1 MVGKTKKSHFSS
13 NILLLPSPM
22 KDFASCFSDHAVRV
36 ADVSCS
42 GHASVSTGDSSSTP
56 LSSQLHSRSIQSSAA
71 CAYRSKLTSGKELLI
86 RVTWTRSNA
95 GTGSSLSIGVDPVPC
110 NDTSSHILR
119 KKKGTRTFPMAT
131 SSGHNTIVALFWD
144 YTSAKFGSGPEPV
157 SGFYVIVVVDSE
169 FALLIGDTCEETVKK
184 LEGTIKKAEF
194 KLASRREQVLGHVAH
209 TTRARFRD
217 GGAEHEIM
225 ISCSKKCDDDDEDG
239 PPEEV
244 LSVSV
249 DNKRVVQVRRLKWN
263 FRGNQTIFVDGAPVD
278 LMWDMRDWFFG
289 HPTTGGFANFLFRA
303 RSTLDSRLWLEE
315 EQCLWHGRC
324 QSPPFSLLV
333 QSFRTPS

>member
-22 KDFASCFSDHAVRV
+22 KDFASCFGDHAVRV

-42 GHASVSTGDSSSTP
+42 GHASVSTGDSSSS
-56 LSSQLHSRSIQSSAA
+56 LISSQFNPRSIQSSVT
-71 CAYRSKLTSGKELLI
+71 CAYRSQLTTGKELLI
-86 RVTWTRSNA
+86 RVAWTRTNSA
-95 GTGSSLSIGVDPVPC
+95 TGSLLSIGVDPIPC
-110 NDTSSHILR
+110 NDTSSHMLR

-131 SSGHNTIVALFWD
+131 GNGHNTIVALFWD
-144 YTSAKFGSGPEPV
+144 YTSAKYGSGPEPV

-169 FALLIGDTCEETVKK
+169 FALLIGDTGEEIVKK

-194 KLASRREQVLGHVAH
+194 KMASRKEQVLGHVAH
-209 TTRARFRD
+209 TTRALFRD

-225 ISCSKKCDDDDEDG
+225 ISCSKKGKGDDDDDEG

-249 DNKRVVQVRRLKWN
+249 DNKRVVQVRN
-263 FRGNQTIFVDGAPVD
+263 
-278 LMWDMRDWFFG
+278 
-289 HPTTGGFANFLFRA
+289 
-303 RSTLDSRLWLEE
+303 
-315 EQCLWHGRC
+315 
-324 QSPPFSLLV
+324 
-333 QSFRTPS
+333 